1 MKGEGAAR
9 ECETKFCKHTPL
21 PIALCRDARAANQ
34 YHTAGGQPII
44 PIMKKGGGTRIYANH
59 KISVLQVD
67 TYHLPCIEEPIS
79 KLQGGVEFT
88 KIGLSRV
95 YQRGKLDESSKF
107 LTTIIKHKGLLSY
120 NIFS

>member
-34 YHTAGGQPII
+34 YHTASGHPII
-44 PIMKKGGGTRIYANH
+44 PIMKKRGGIWIYANH
-59 KISVLQVD
+59 KITLNSVLQVD
-67 TYHLPCIEEPIS
+67 TYHLPCIEETIS

-88 KIGLSRV
+88 KVGLSHA
-95 YQRGKLDESSKF
+95 YQQVKLDDSSKF
-107 LTTIIKHKGLLSY
+107 LTTIIKT
-120 NIFS
+120 